1 VDLLERVGLYEEL
14 PTILW
19 TISWGKLYDEPRLGI
34 ERLKQWMVDFATV
47 QTKIQASIDSQT
59 SMMYDHF
66 EINPDA

>member
-34 ERLKQWMVDFATV
+34 ERLEQWMVDFATV